1 MSKCNNETFLDEYN
15 TRWQSYVSLIQIF
28 ETDLNFLAV
37 IMNELTEQD
46 QLGKFYEYEN
56 DIPIVKFSLMRFM
69 SRNWGRNVMKALF
82 PSFKDKIC
90 DLVKDYQTKLFKLAD
105 EFNIE
110 SQRKNFHLYMR
121 REYSL
126 DEISYD
132 IIKQGLLSI
141 LDMSVTELNV
151 RMLNNSLL
159 PIETFYLHMEDSI
172 IEVTKTFMHDLFKQ
186 YPVKTF
192 TVVSQ
197 LY

>member
-1 MSKCNNETFLDEYN
+1 
-15 TRWQSYVSLIQIF
+15 
-28 ETDLNFLAV
+28 
-37 IMNELTEQD
+37 MNELTEQD

-82 PSFKDKIC
+82 PSFKEKIC

-105 EFNIE
+105 EFNKE

-172 IEVTKTFMHDLFKQ
+172 IEITKTFMHDLFKQ

-197 LY
+197 LYCECLGEVGIKRTQRRLNSYVYA